1 MWRQWTSLAA
11 FDAWHDAACA
21 ALGIPH
27 PGRNA
32 ATGEIDEDAQWT
44 IAYTEPTVVADD
56 DWRAV
61 VEADVAQLVS
71 DGLGVPCDPPP
82 SPEPDPDSDEW

>member
-1 MWRQWTSLAA
+1 MWYSWQTVGA
-11 FDAWHDAACA
+11 FDAWHATVCA

-32 ATGEIDEDAQWT
+32 ATGEIDDDAQWT
-44 IAYTEPTVVADD
+44 TAYTSVTEVAAD

-61 VEADVAQLVS
+61 VEDDIAADYP

-82 SPEPDPDSDEW
+82 APDPIIV